1 MMMLDDYLS
10 QSSELKVLHQLV
22 KKDFS
27 MRGLVHHNWHHIL
40 RDLARAIMIGEAE
53 KANMKI
59 VLASVLLHDIGRLY
73 PDLGGNHYEVGAT
86 KAPEYLKKAGFK
98 NGEINDITHCIR
110 AHGPRGAEEPKTL
123 EAKVVYDVDVLSCS
137 VGYIGVARVFDYFM
151 REEKMGVKEMVEIT
165 SGRKGLRQDFY
176 TKTGEAMGQEGLKKA
191 RRFWEE
197 LRYEL
202 IEEERTVREIISGY
216 EGD

>member
-1 MMMLDDYLS
+1 MTLDDYLS

-73 PDLGGNHYEVGAT
+73 PDLGGDHYEVGAT

-110 AHGPRGAEEPKTL
+110 AHGPRGVEEPKTL

-151 REEKMGVKEMVEIT
+151 REEKMGVKDMMTIP
-165 SGRKGLRQDFY
+165 SGKKGPRRDFY
-176 TKTGEAMGQEGLKKA
+176 TKTGKSMGEQGLKEA
-191 RRFWEE
+191 RRYWEE
-197 LRYEL
+197 LMHEL
-202 IEEERTVREIISGY
+202 KEEERTVKEIIPEY

>member
-1 MMMLDDYLS
+1 MILDDYLS

-27 MRGLVHHNWHHIL
+27 TRGLVHHNWHHIL

-73 PDLGGNHYEVGAT
+73 PNLGSDHHEVGAV

-98 NGEINDITHCIR
+98 NGEISDITHCIR

-123 EAKVVYDVDVLSCS
+123 EARVVYDVDVLSCS
-137 VGYIGVARVFDYFM
+137 VGFIGVARVFDYFM
-151 REEKMGVKEMVEIT
+151 REEKMGVKDMMEIP
-165 SGRKGLRQDFY
+165 SGKKGQRRDFY
-176 TKTGEAMGQEGLKKA
+176 TKTGKTMGEQGLEKA
-191 RRFWEE
+191 RRYWEE
-197 LRYEL
+197 LRHEL
-202 IEEERTVREIISGY
+202 NEEERTVKEIIPEY